1 MSVELDLD
9 DLDDLDGTDSPIL
22 DSESAGKPH
31 WASHACGAYWR
42 NRERH
47 AHCPN
52 CHLTFTSDS
61 GFDSHRYGPYDGGR
75 QCRSVDELG
84 ALGWT
89 SKPGNLR
96 DEIPTS
102 TLWSMAAP
110 AASGSLGGYPR
121 KGMLFGRPR

>member
-22 DSESAGKPH
+22 DSESAAKPK

-89 SKPGNLR
+89 SKPGELR
-96 DEIPTS
+96 NESPT
-102 TLWSMAAP
+102 TILWSMP
-110 AASGSLGGYPR
+110 AATDSPW
-121 KGMLFGRPR
+121 KKDAK